1 MTDASYYEVE
11 VVLLQYNQ
19 IFVFQ
24 KKKDMIWEVAQN
36 NIFSVLVVIWTS
48 YWYDGV
54 MKGICTGGYVVP
66 NEGW

>member
-24 KKKDMIWEVAQN
+24 KKKDMI
-36 NIFSVLVVIWTS
+36 
-48 YWYDGV
+48 
-54 MKGICTGGYVVP
+54 
-66 NEGW
+66 